1 MTVKISAAWKYI
13 IIAAGIFISVPAIAE
28 IMERIVAV
36 VNGEVITLSELN
48 SAFEP
53 FGKRIEEGYKGPDKE
68 KVIAENRLAM
78 LNKMI
83 DNIIIDQEAKKSQ
96 MIVKDEEVTDTIND
110 LLSRRKMKMEDL
122 VNELAKE
129 NSSLEA
135 HRKEVKAHLLRMRLL
150 RREIRSKVAVT
161 EEEIGEYYRR
171 NRDAYEGKEAVRIKQ
186 ILILF
191 PKGADVKTKAK
202 LREEMDAIHKRLL
215 NGEPFDLLA
224 AQYSQGPSAAVF
236 SDLGF
241 LEKGSMLPDVEG
253 VALGLK
259 KDEISKV
266 IESPVGLHII
276 QALDRRGAGIKPIE
290 SVREE
295 IKAKL
300 EEEKIDKKYDEWIK
314 ELRNKSLIEIKLQ
327 G

>member
-1 MTVKISAAWKYI
+1 MIVKISATWKYI

-28 IMERIVAV
+28 IAERIVAV
-36 VNGEVITLSELN
+36 VNGDVITLSELN

-53 FGKRIEEGYKGPDKE
+53 FIKRIEEGYKGPDKE
-68 KVIAENRLAM
+68 KVMAENRLAL

-83 DNIIIDQEAKKSQ
+83 DNIIIDQEAKKTQ
-96 MIVKDEEVTDTIND
+96 MIIKDEEVTDTIND
-110 LLSRRKMKMEDL
+110 FLARRKMKMEDL

-150 RREIRSKVAVT
+150 SREIKSKVAVT
-161 EEEIGEYYRR
+161 EEEIGEYYRK

-191 PKGADVKTKAK
+191 PKGADAKIKTQ
-202 LREEMDAIHKRLL
+202 LRGEMDAIHKRLL
-215 NGEPFDLLA
+215 NGEQFELLA
-224 AQYSQGPSAAVF
+224 VEYSRGPSAAAF
-236 SDLGF
+236 NDLGF
-241 LEKGSMLPDVEG
+241 IEKGSMLPAVES
-253 VALGLK
+253 VAFGLK
-259 KDEISKV
+259 KDEISQV

-276 QALDRRGAGIKPIE
+276 QASDRRGAGIKPIE

-300 EEEKIDKKYDEWIK
+300 EEEKIDKKYEDWIK
-314 ELRNKSLIEIKLQ
+314 EMRKKSLIEIKL
-327 G
+327 

>member
-1 MTVKISAAWKYI
+1 MIVKISAPWKYI

-28 IMERIVAV
+28 IAERIVAV
-36 VNGEVITLSELN
+36 VNGDVITLSELN

-53 FGKRIEEGYKGPDKE
+53 FVKRIEDGYKGPDKE
-68 KVIAENRLAM
+68 KVIAENRMLM

-83 DNIIIDQEAKKSQ
+83 DNVIIDQEAKKTQ
-96 MIVKDEEVTDTIND
+96 IIIKDEEVTDTIND
-110 LLSRRKMKMEDL
+110 FLSRRKMKMEDL
-122 VNELAKE
+122 INELAKE

-150 RREIRSKVAVT
+150 RREIKSKVAVT
-161 EEEIGEYYRR
+161 EEEIGEYYRK

-191 PKGADVKTKAK
+191 PKGADARTKAK

-215 NGEPFDLLA
+215 KGEQFEMLA
-224 AQYSQGPSAAVF
+224 VEYSHGPSAAAF

-241 LEKGSMLPDVEG
+241 LERGSMLPAVEG
-253 VALGLK
+253 VAFSLK
-259 KDEISKV
+259 KDEISNV

-276 QALDRRGAGIKPIE
+276 QTLDRRGAGVKPIE

-300 EEEKIDKKYDEWIK
+300 EEEKIDKKYEDWIK
-314 ELRNKSLIEIKLQ
+314 ELRKKSLIEIKLQ